1 MLESY
6 KPRWNESKE
15 EKLGRYKRIQQE
27 IQDFQ
32 EVVDQG
38 QIDSLSP
45 EAKKTYLSHN
55 TGKYRSRHKP

>member
-1 MLESY
+1 MVDITKNMLESY

-32 EVVDQG
+32 QVVDQG
-38 QIDSLSP
+38 QSKP
-45 EAKKTYLSHN
+45 
-55 TGKYRSRHKP
+55 RS